1 MLSSGSL
8 GVKNLAYV
16 GVNLSDSLSV
26 TGRPLVW
33 GLLASWLLSLGI
45 VCGQYLFDFLG
56 MKNRGNKDKDTAN
69 SADPQKPHSTG
80 ETTQGG
86 HNG

>member
-45 VCGQYLFDFLG
+45 VCGQYIFDFLG
-56 MKNRGNKDKDTAN
+56 MKKKDNKATG
-69 SADPQKPHSTG
+69 SSGDPRKPRSTG
-80 ETTQGG
+80 ETAQGG

>member
-26 TGRPLVW
+26 TGRPLVS

-56 MKNRGNKDKDTAN
+56 MKNRNNKDKDTAH
-69 SADPQKPHSTG
+69 SADPQKPYSTG
-80 ETTQGG
+80 GTAQGG